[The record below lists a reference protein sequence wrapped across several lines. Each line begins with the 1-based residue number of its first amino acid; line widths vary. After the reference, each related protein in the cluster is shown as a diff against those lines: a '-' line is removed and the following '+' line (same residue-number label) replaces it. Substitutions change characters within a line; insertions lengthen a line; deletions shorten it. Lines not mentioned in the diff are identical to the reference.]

1 MGRVRRNGY
10 IVEWFIGDHDPRHVH
25 VYDSKGRFLGRLD
38 LESLVGLED
47 WAPSDKLVLLIR
59 ELKAEGNL

>member
-47 WAPSDKLVLLIR
+47 WAPADKLGELIN
-59 ELKAEGNL
+59 ELKAEGKL

>member
-1 MGRVRRNGY
+1 MGRVRRSGY
-10 IVEWFIGDHDPRHVH
+10 IVEWFIGDHNPRHVY

-59 ELKAEGNL
+59 ELQAEGKL